1 MKKNIFRDKTNFVIL
16 FLLPAFLGY
25 LWEVFSCFF
34 YYGNLSNRGFTYGPW
49 LTVYG
54 LGGLLFSLL
63 LWRKRHKKIFC
74 FFVCFLAGTL
84 LELLGGLL
92 LHYFFQLRYWD
103 YSGWPLDFF
112 GYISLYS
119 SLGFGLAGM
128 LWVCFLCPKFI
139 LLWTHPKRNA
149 KRRTALA
156 VLLYQLFLIDF
167 IFSLFHPNQGS
178 GITCL
183 YHDIS
188 LFPI

>member
-1 MKKNIFRDKTNFVIL
+1 MNKHIFRDKTNYVIL
-16 FLLPAFLGY
+16 FLFPAFLGY
-25 LWEVFSCFF
+25 LWEVFSCYFC
-34 YYGNLSNRGFTYGPW
+34 YGNLSNRGFTYGPW

-54 LGGLLFSLL
+54 IGGLLFSFL
-63 LWRKRHKKIFC
+63 LWNQRNKKIFC

-84 LELLGGLL
+84 LELLGGVLL
-92 LHYFFQLRYWD
+92 QYFFQLRYWD
-103 YSGWPLDFF
+103 YSGWPLNFS

-128 LWVCFLCPKFI
+128 LWVCIFCPKC
-139 LLWTHPKRNA
+139 LTLWRHPKFHA

-156 VLLYQLFLIDF
+156 VLLYSLFFIDF

-188 LFPI
+188 LFPF